1 MSKLSY
7 EDVINR
13 DGKYIFSPVG
23 TSMMPLLRQKRDTV
37 LVEKPTARLNKHDVA
52 LYKRKSGEYVL
63 HRVMKVEENSY
74 VFCGDNQFVLEHGVK
89 EEQILAVM
97 TAFWRDNKFHSIE
110 DKSYRFYT
118 KLWCFSLV
126 LRRVLLFLV
135 RILNSIRRRLKK

>member
-23 TSMMPLLRQKRDTV
+23 VSMMPLLRQKRDTV
-37 LVEKPTARLNKHDVA
+37 LVEKPTARLKKHDVA

-63 HRVMKVEENSY
+63 HRVMKAFDNGY
-74 VFCGDNQFVLEHGVK
+74 VFCGDNQTFYEYGITD
-89 EEQILAVM
+89 ENILAVM
-97 TAFWRDNKFHSIE
+97 TGFWRDNKFYSIE

-135 RILNSIRRRLKK
+135 RILGSIKRRFKK